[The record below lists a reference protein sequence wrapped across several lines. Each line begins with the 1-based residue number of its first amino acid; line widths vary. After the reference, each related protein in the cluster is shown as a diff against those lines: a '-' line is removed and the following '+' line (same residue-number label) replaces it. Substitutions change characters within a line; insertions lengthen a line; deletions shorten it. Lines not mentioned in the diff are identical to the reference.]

1 MIVRKS
7 LGKVIGATF
16 TKAEQQAFEIELKR
30 QIHTQEQQYCNDK
43 DALILYVLH
52 AHLGFGKKR
61 LREFYEAYSKELAN
75 LTEYYE
81 MPGDDVYLARL
92 KLKEIGVDIE
102 EWNKETGGYGS

>member
-1 MIVRKS
+1 MIVKKVM
-7 LGKVIGATF
+7 GKVIGAVF
-16 TKAEQQAFEIELKR
+16 TNAEQKALEIEMRK
-30 QIHTQEQQYCNDK
+30 QIFEQQKQYCNDT

-61 LREFYEAYSKELAN
+61 LREFYEAYSKELTK

-81 MPGDDVYLARL
+81 MPEDDAFLARI

-102 EWNKETGGYGS
+102 AWNNETRGNGE

>member
-1 MIVRKS
+1 MRVNKAC
-7 LGKVIGATF
+7 GKVIGATF
-16 TKAEQQAFEIELKR
+16 TRAEQKAFEIELKR

-52 AHLGFGKKR
+52 VHLGFGKKR
-61 LREFYEAYSKELAN
+61 LRRFYDAYSQELKK

-81 MPGDDVYLARL
+81 MPEDDAYLARM

-102 EWNKETGGYGS
+102 AWNNETGGYGV

>member
-1 MIVRKS
+1 MIVNKCF
-7 LGKVIGATF
+7 GKVTGATF
-16 TKAEQQAFEIELKR
+16 TKAEQKAFEIEMKR
-30 QIHTQEQQYCNDK
+30 QIHAQEQQYCNDK

-61 LREFYEAYSKELAN
+61 LREFYEAYSRELKK

-81 MPGDDVYLARL
+81 MPDDDVYLARL

-102 EWNKETGGYGS
+102 AWNKETGGDGV